1 MRRAM
6 KPGRAVYSTDKG
18 RLCPTC
24 GWPLASCRCGERRD
38 EAVPGRIVAKLRL
51 EKSGRGG
58 KEVTVIDGL
67 PRNAEFLDELARTL
81 KKSCG
86 TGGSVRDGRIELQ
99 GDRRE
104 RAAALLRGRG
114 ILVKGA

>member
-1 MRRAM
+1 M
-6 KPGRAVYSTDKG
+6 KTGRAVYSTEKG

-24 GWPLASCRCGERRD
+24 GWPLAICRCGERRD
-38 EAVPGRIVAKLRL
+38 EAVPDAIVAKLRI

-67 PRNAEFLDELARTL
+67 PKNAAFLAELAREL
-81 KKSCG
+81 KKACA
-86 TGGSVRDGRIELQ
+86 TGGTTGDGRIELQ

-104 RAAALLRGRG
+104 RAAALLRARG
-114 ILVKGA
+114 MRVKGG